1 MRLTTAKGALT
12 QCLTGIVALL
22 MLSSPTF
29 AEDVSPSDLA
39 KLQKDIS
46 LLKSSLEEFKGK
58 RAQFQKAL
66 KRSELAIGQI
76 GRKISAIKGQIARQE
91 KLLDN
96 LKERQQQLKKDSNQ
110 QQELIAQQIR
120 IAYQLGRQKKIKVI
134 LNQED
139 PATVNRAITYL
150 DYFNKARITLMT
162 EFAATITELNSL
174 EPTIIEEKSR
184 LEDSRL
190 DLDKQYASLEQE
202 RSVRENA
209 IAALNATITTKGAQ
223 LSDAEKERTRLEKL
237 LKAVE
242 EAVANLKL
250 PADYKDFAKRKGQ
263 MKWPVL
269 GRISNSFGTP
279 RTKGGMRWQ
288 GVTLKAKAG
297 NNVRA
302 IHHGRVV
309 FADWFGSSGLLIIVD
324 HGEDY
329 MSLYAHNE
337 SLLRETG
344 DWVRA
349 GEPLATVGVSGG
361 QMEPALYFEI
371 RHNGKAINPKY
382 WIKK

>member
-1 MRLTTAKGALT
+1 MHLITTKNILM
-12 QCLTGIVALL
+12 QCLLCLIALL
-22 MLSSPTF
+22 IFSSPTF
-29 AEDVSPSDLA
+29 AKEVSPADLA

-46 LLKSSLEEFKGK
+46 LLKSSLEQYKGQ
-58 RAQFQKAL
+58 RAQFKKAL
-66 KRSELAIGQI
+66 KRSELAIGKI
-76 GRKISAIKGQIARQE
+76 GRKISAIKGQIIRQQ
-91 KLLDN
+91 KLLES
-96 LKERQQQLKKDSNQ
+96 LKQRQQKL
-110 QQELIAQQIR
+110 QQESNKQQTLIAQQIR

-139 PATVNRAITYL
+139 PAKVNRAITYL
-150 DYFNKARITLMT
+150 DYFNKARISLMT

-174 EPTIIEEKSR
+174 EPTIIEEKTR
-184 LEDSRL
+184 LEDSQG

-202 RSVRENA
+202 RSIREDA

-250 PADYKDFAKRKGQ
+250 PADYKDFAERKGQ

-279 RTKGGMRWQ
+279 RTQGGMRWQ
-288 GVTLKAKAG
+288 GVTLKAKPG

-302 IHHGRVV
+302 IHHGRIV

-349 GEPLATVGVSGG
+349 GEPLATVGSSGG

-382 WIKK
+382 WIK

>member
-1 MRLTTAKGALT
+1 MHVIAIKKILM
-12 QCLTGIVALL
+12 QYLL
-22 MLSSPTF
+22 CVVTVLVFSSPIF
-29 AEDVSPSDLA
+29 AKEASPADLA

-46 LLKSSLEEFKGK
+46 LLKSSLEEYKGQ
-58 RAQFQKAL
+58 RAQFKKAL
-66 KRSELAIGQI
+66 KRSELAIGKI
-76 GRKISAIKGQIARQE
+76 GRKISAIKGQIARQQ
-91 KLLDN
+91 KLLEN
-96 LKERQQQLKKDSNQ
+96 LKQRQKKL
-110 QQELIAQQIR
+110 QQESNKQQTLIAQQIR

-139 PATVNRAITYL
+139 PAKVNRAITYL
-150 DYFNKARITLMT
+150 DYFNKARISLMT
-162 EFAATITELNSL
+162 EFAATITELNSI

-184 LEDSRL
+184 LEDSQG

-202 RSVRENA
+202 RSVREDA

-237 LKAVE
+237 LKAVA

-250 PADYKDFAKRKGQ
+250 PADYKDFAERKGQ

-279 RTKGGMRWQ
+279 RTQGGMRWQ

-302 IHHGRVV
+302 IHHGRIV

>member
-12 QCLTGIVALL
+12 QCLIGIVALL
-22 MLSSPTF
+22 MFSSPTF
-29 AEDVSPSDLA
+29 GEDVSPSDLA

-96 LKERQQQLKKDSNQ
+96 LKERQQQLQKDSNQ

-150 DYFNKARITLMT
+150 DYFNKARISLMT

-184 LEDSRL
+184 LEDSQL

-279 RTKGGMRWQ
+279 RTQGGMRWQ

-302 IHHGRVV
+302 IHHGRIV

-371 RHNGKAINPKY
+371 RHNGKPINPKY

>member
-1 MRLTTAKGALT
+1 MHLNSAKRALT
-12 QCLTGIVALL
+12 QCLLCMLALL
-22 MLSSPTF
+22 IFSSSTV
-29 AEDVSPSDLA
+29 ADEVSPADLA

-46 LLKSSLEEFKGK
+46 LLKSSLEEYKGK

-76 GRKISAIKGQIARQE
+76 GRKISAIKGQVARQE
-91 KLLDN
+91 KLLN
-96 LKERQQQLKKDSNQ
+96 SLKQRQQQLQQDSTQ

-150 DYFNKARITLMT
+150 DYFNKARISLMT

-184 LEDSRL
+184 LENSQL

-288 GVTLKAKAG
+288 GVTLKAKSG

>member
-1 MRLTTAKGALT
+1 MGLTSAKGALI
-12 QCLTGIVALL
+12 QCLIAMLALL
-22 MLSSPTF
+22 MFSIPTF

-39 KLQKDIS
+39 KLQQDIL
-46 LLKSSLEEFKGK
+46 LLKSSLQEFKGK
-58 RAQFQKAL
+58 RAQFQQAL
-66 KRSELAIGQI
+66 KRSELAIGKI
-76 GRKISAIKGQIARQE
+76 GPKISAIKGQIARQE
-91 KLLDN
+91 KLLSN
-96 LKERQQQLKKDSNQ
+96 LKQRQQQLQKDSNQ

-150 DYFNKARITLMT
+150 DYFNKARISLMT

-174 EPTIIEEKSR
+174 KPTIIEEKSR
-184 LEDSRL
+184 LKDSQL
-190 DLDKQYASLEQE
+190 DLDEQYASLEQE

-209 IAALNATITTKGAQ
+209 IAAVNTTITTKGAQ

-250 PADYKDFAKRKGQ
+250 SADYKDFAKRKGQ

-269 GRISNSFGTP
+269 GHISNSFGTP
-279 RTKGGMRWQ
+279 RTQGGMRWQ
-288 GVTLKAKAG
+288 GVTLKAKSG

-344 DWVRA
+344 DWIRA

>member
-12 QCLTGIVALL
+12 QCLIGIVALL
-22 MLSSPTF
+22 MFSSPTF

-96 LKERQQQLKKDSNQ
+96 LKERQQQLQKDSNQ

-150 DYFNKARITLMT
+150 DYFNKARISLMT

-184 LEDSRL
+184 LEDSQL

-279 RTKGGMRWQ
+279 RTQGGMRWQ

-371 RHNGKAINPKY
+371 RHNGKAVNPKY

>member
-1 MRLTTAKGALT
+1 MCFVSAKSVLI
-12 QCLTGIVALL
+12 QCLLGLFALLIFSSPIVADEVN
-22 MLSSPTF
+22 P
-29 AEDVSPSDLA
+29 ADLA
-39 KLQKDIS
+39 KLKKDIS

-58 RAQFQKAL
+58 RSKFKKAL
-66 KRSELAIGQI
+66 KTSELAIGQI
-76 GRKISAIKGQIARQE
+76 GRKISAIKGQVARQE
-91 KLLDN
+91 KLLTN
-96 LKERQQQLKKDSNQ
+96 LKQRQQTLRQDSMQ
-110 QQELIAQQIR
+110 QQGLIAQQIR

-150 DYFNKARITLMT
+150 DYFNKARISLMT
-162 EFAATITELNSL
+162 EFAATISELNNL
-174 EPTIIEEKSR
+174 EPTIIEEKGR
-184 LEDSRL
+184 LENSQL
-190 DLDKQYASLEQE
+190 DLADQYSSLKQQQST
-202 RSVRENA
+202 RENA
-209 IAALNATITTKGAQ
+209 IAALNATISSKGAQ

-250 PADYKDFAKRKGQ
+250 PADYKDFAQRKGQ

-279 RTKGGMRWQ
+279 RTEGGMRWQ
-288 GVTLKAKAG
+288 GVTLKAKSG

-344 DWVRA
+344 DWIRA

>member
-1 MRLTTAKGALT
+1 MHVIAIKKNVM
-12 QCLTGIVALL
+12 QYLL
-22 MLSSPTF
+22 CVVTVLVFSSPIF
-29 AEDVSPSDLA
+29 AKEASPADLA

-46 LLKSSLEEFKGK
+46 LLKSSLEEYKGQ
-58 RAQFQKAL
+58 RAQFKKAL
-66 KRSELAIGQI
+66 KRSELAIGKI
-76 GRKISAIKGQIARQE
+76 GRKISAIKGQLARQQ
-91 KLLDN
+91 KLLES
-96 LKERQQQLKKDSNQ
+96 LKQRQQKLQQESNQ
-110 QQELIAQQIR
+110 QQTLIAQQIR
-120 IAYQLGRQKKIKVI
+120 IAYQLGRQKKLKVI

-139 PATVNRAITYL
+139 PAKVNRAITYL
-150 DYFNKARITLMT
+150 DYFNKARISLMT
-162 EFAATITELNSL
+162 EFAATITELNSI

-184 LEDSRL
+184 LEDSQG

-202 RSVRENA
+202 RSVREDA

-250 PADYKDFAKRKGQ
+250 PADYKDFAERKGQ

-279 RTKGGMRWQ
+279 RTQGGMRWQ
-288 GVTLKAKAG
+288 GVTLKAKSG

-302 IHHGRVV
+302 IHHGRIV

-349 GEPLATVGVSGG
+349 GEPLATVGSSGG

>member
-12 QCLTGIVALL
+12 QCIIGIVALL
-22 MLSSPTF
+22 MFSSPTF

-96 LKERQQQLKKDSNQ
+96 LKERQQQLQKDSNQ

-150 DYFNKARITLMT
+150 DYFNKARISLMT

-184 LEDSRL
+184 LEDSQL

-279 RTKGGMRWQ
+279 RTQGGMRWQ

-302 IHHGRVV
+302 IHHGRIV

-371 RHNGKAINPKY
+371 RHNGKPINPKY

>member
-1 MRLTTAKGALT
+1 MRLTSAKRAFT
-12 QCLTGIVALL
+12 QCLLGIYVLL
-22 MLSSPTF
+22 IFSSPTV
-29 AEDVSPSDLA
+29 AEDFNPADLA
-39 KLQKDIS
+39 KLKKDIS
-46 LLKSSLEEFKGK
+46 RLESSLEEYKGK
-58 RAQFQKAL
+58 RSKFKKAL

-76 GRKISAIKGQIARQE
+76 GRKISAIKGQINRQE
-91 KLLDN
+91 KLLTS
-96 LKERQQQLKKDSNQ
+96 LKQRQQQLQQDSTQ

-120 IAYQLGRQKKIKVI
+120 IAYQLGRQKKLKVI

-139 PATVNRAITYL
+139 PATVNRAIIYL
-150 DYFNKARITLMT
+150 DYFNKARISLMT
-162 EFAATITELNSL
+162 EFAATITELNGL
-174 EPTIIEEKSR
+174 EPKIIEEKGL
-184 LEDSRL
+184 LENSRL
-190 DLDKQYASLEQE
+190 DLDVQYTSLKQESSA
-202 RSVRENA
+202 RENA
-209 IAALNATITTKGAQ
+209 IAALNATIATKGAQ

-250 PADYKDFAKRKGQ
+250 PADYKEFAQRKGQ

-288 GVTLKAKAG
+288 GVTLKAKSG

-344 DWVRA
+344 DWIQA

-371 RHNGKAINPKY
+371 RHKGKAINPKH

>member
-1 MRLTTAKGALT
+1 MHVIAIKK
-12 QCLTGIVALL
+12 IVMQYLL
-22 MLSSPTF
+22 CVVTVLVFSSPIF
-29 AEDVSPSDLA
+29 AKEASPADLA

-46 LLKSSLEEFKGK
+46 LLKTSLEEYKGQ
-58 RAQFQKAL
+58 RAQFKKAL
-66 KRSELAIGQI
+66 KRSELAIGKI
-76 GRKISAIKGQIARQE
+76 GRKISAIKGQLARQQ
-91 KLLDN
+91 KLLEN
-96 LKERQQQLKKDSNQ
+96 LKQRQQKLQQESNQ
-110 QQELIAQQIR
+110 QQTLIAQQIR

-139 PATVNRAITYL
+139 PAKVNRAITYL
-150 DYFNKARITLMT
+150 DYFNKARISLMT
-162 EFAATITELNSL
+162 EFAATITELNSI

-184 LEDSRL
+184 LEDSQG

-202 RSVRENA
+202 RSVREDA

-250 PADYKDFAKRKGQ
+250 PADYKDFAERKGQ

-279 RTKGGMRWQ
+279 RTQGGMRWQ
-288 GVTLKAKAG
+288 GVTLKAKSG

-302 IHHGRVV
+302 IHHGRIV

-349 GEPLATVGVSGG
+349 GEPLATVGSSGG

>member
-12 QCLTGIVALL
+12 QCLIGIVALL
-22 MLSSPTF
+22 MFNSPTF

-96 LKERQQQLKKDSNQ
+96 LKERQQQLQKDSNQ

-150 DYFNKARITLMT
+150 DYFNKARISLMT

-184 LEDSRL
+184 LEDSQL

-279 RTKGGMRWQ
+279 RTQGGMRWQ

-302 IHHGRVV
+302 IHHGRIV

-371 RHNGKAINPKY
+371 RHNGKPINPKY

>member
-1 MRLTTAKGALT
+1 MLLTTAKGALT
-12 QCLTGIVALL
+12 QCLIGILALL
-22 MLSSPTF
+22 MFSSPTF

-96 LKERQQQLKKDSNQ
+96 LKERQQQLQKDSNQ

-150 DYFNKARITLMT
+150 DYFNKARISLMT

-184 LEDSRL
+184 LEDSQL

-279 RTKGGMRWQ
+279 RTQGGMRWQ

-309 FADWFGSSGLLIIVD
+309 FADWFGSSGLLIIID